1 MLKTTEIFNKKHKT
15 MEQNYRGI
23 FRSINATLL
32 LLWSRL
38 MGALTQNTCQQTND
52 EMHKYLPKVDE
63 TFGF

>member
-1 MLKTTEIFNKKHKT
+1 
-15 MEQNYRGI
+15 
-23 FRSINATLL
+23 
-32 LLWSRL
+32 